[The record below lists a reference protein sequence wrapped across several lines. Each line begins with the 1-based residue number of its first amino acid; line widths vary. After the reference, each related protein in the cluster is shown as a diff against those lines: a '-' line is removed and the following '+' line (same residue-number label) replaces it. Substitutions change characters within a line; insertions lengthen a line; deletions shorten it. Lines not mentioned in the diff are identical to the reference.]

1 VWIWCG
7 AAATGA
13 SVWTKN
19 VLNLFVPWVKIKIN
33 YADRRPTVYR
43 SDQTA
48 FKNFKFDFEFSE
60 FSATSQGEMFSLAAQ
75 RPREVQRNTEQS
87 WIWSVK

>member
-1 VWIWCG
+1 LGDRDLCAVGTLTRGILQPHVI
-7 AAATGA
+7 ATGG
-13 SVWTKN
+13 V
-19 VLNLFVPWVKIKIN
+19 I
-33 YADRRPTVYR
+33 TVYR